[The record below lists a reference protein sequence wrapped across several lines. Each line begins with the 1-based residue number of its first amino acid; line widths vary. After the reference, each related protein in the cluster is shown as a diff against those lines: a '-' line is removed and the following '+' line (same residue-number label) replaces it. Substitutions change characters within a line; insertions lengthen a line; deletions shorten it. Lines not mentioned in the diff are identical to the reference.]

1 MRRLMKLAA
10 VLLLLVVYIRCN
22 PALSL
27 APPGSSITLIANP
40 CRIPS
45 SGGVS
50 VISAV
55 VIKTTGVPVADGT
68 VVQFFTNLGHID
80 AQGKTNDG
88 IAKVNLTSDGRSGTA
103 SVLAMSGGAAAPA
116 ARASIGGTV
125 RIQTNNVR
133 AEQAA
138 TPVSSGGGQCGASA
152 TGTDGSSTITVL
164 LGAAGAGKVI
174 LTASPAG
181 ISVLRPTALLTA
193 TVLDGDGNPVPN
205 TAVYFS
211 IEGGKAEILSSR
223 GDAVFTDNNGHAE
236 DIIRTNAGAL
246 ATEYTITVHASTGPT
261 EGSITMSVN
270 SGLGGATP
278 LPRVTP

>member
-27 APPGSSITLIANP
+27 APPNSTITLVANP

-50 VISAV
+50 VISAI
-55 VIKTTGVPVADGT
+55 VIKETGLPVADGT

-103 SVLAMSGGAAAPA
+103 SVLAMSGGSAAAPPA
-116 ARASIGGTV
+116 ARASIGGTL
-125 RIQTNNVR
+125 RIQSADVR
-133 AEQAA
+133 TAQSTFEPAGCSA
-138 TPVSSGGGQCGASA
+138 GGGGGPNGAS
-152 TGTDGSSTITVL
+152 SITVQ
-164 LGAAGAGKVI
+164 LGAAGTGKIIV
-174 LTASPAG
+174 TASPTG
-181 ISVLRPTALLTA
+181 ISRGRSARITA

-211 IEGGKAEILSSR
+211 ISGGVSEVLSS
-223 GDAVFTDNNGHAE
+223 GGNAVFTDNNGHAE
-236 DIIRTNAGAL
+236 DILRTNAALTTPEYPIQVL
-246 ATEYTITVHASTGPT
+246 ATTGIGTDGSTDVTVNPGVVAVP
-261 EGSITMSVN
+261 
-270 SGLGGATP
+270 
-278 LPRVTP
+278 